1 MQRIYVYTNRV
12 KRSLQVKAQ
21 LMEMLRKAGFVLSK
35 NEPDLILV
43 VGGDGTMLSAI
54 RTLDHLNVPFLG
66 VNTGSLGF
74 LPGILP
80 SEIEILP
87 KLLSE
92 ETYYT
97 EQYPTLEVK
106 AKSLSGKE
114 YTSYCFNEVLVKQ
127 HQPRLLEILIYLDGK
142 PFNYYTGDGLIVS
155 TPIGT
160 TGYAIWTGGAA
171 IESTLEAYQI
181 TPIHP
186 NDNRINR
193 PLKHSL
199 IMPLS
204 TKIELKV
211 VRPQYR
217 SVLAAVDGIYM
228 TEEYLTDLTIRISDR
243 PVSILRAHDTTY
255 FDLFRNKIVDKN
267 IYRYLENPD
276 ENR

>member
-1 MQRIYVYTNRV
+1 
-12 KRSLQVKAQ
+12 
-21 LMEMLRKAGFVLSK
+21 
-35 NEPDLILV
+35 
-43 VGGDGTMLSAI
+43 MLSAI

-97 EQYPTLEVK
+97 EKYPTLEVK

-127 HQPRLLEILIYLDGK
+127 HQPRLLEILIYLNGK

>member
-97 EQYPTLEVK
+97 EKYPTLEVK

-114 YTSYCFNEVLVKQ
+114 YTSYCFNEVLMKQ
-127 HQPRLLEILIYLDGK
+127 HQPRLLEILIYLNGK

-160 TGYAIWTGGAA
+160 TG
-171 IESTLEAYQI
+171 
-181 TPIHP
+181 
-186 NDNRINR
+186 
-193 PLKHSL
+193 
-199 IMPLS
+199 
-204 TKIELKV
+204 
-211 VRPQYR
+211 
-217 SVLAAVDGIYM
+217 
-228 TEEYLTDLTIRISDR
+228 
-243 PVSILRAHDTTY
+243 
-255 FDLFRNKIVDKN
+255 
-267 IYRYLENPD
+267 
-276 ENR
+276 

>member
-43 VGGDGTMLSAI
+43 VGGDGTMLSPI

-127 HQPRLLEILIYLDGK
+127 HQPRLLEILIYLNGK

>member
-1 MQRIYVYTNRV
+1 M
-12 KRSLQVKAQ
+12 
-21 LMEMLRKAGFVLSK
+21 
-35 NEPDLILV
+35 
-43 VGGDGTMLSAI
+43 
-54 RTLDHLNVPFLG
+54 
-66 VNTGSLGF
+66 
-74 LPGILP
+74 
-80 SEIEILP
+80 
-87 KLLSE
+87 KL
-92 ETYYT
+92 
-97 EQYPTLEVK
+97 
-106 AKSLSGKE
+106 
-114 YTSYCFNEVLVKQ
+114 
-127 HQPRLLEILIYLDGK
+127 HQPRLLEILIYLNGK

>member
-97 EQYPTLEVK
+97 EKYPTLGVK

-127 HQPRLLEILIYLDGK
+127 HQPRLLEILIYLNGK